1 QADQFCLFSVIKNV
15 KKRLLEY
22 NKIRESRCLLEG
34 KSEMYWLRPQK
45 KHYPQSNRASLENY
59 KEEKQEYDSGR
70 TSWIKVTP
78 PNKEKRHFP
87 EKSKKHFKLCNGVMG
102 D

>member
-1 QADQFCLFSVIKNV
+1 LAIHFTIMAEDV

-22 NKIRESRCLLEG
+22 NKMRESRCLLEG

-70 TSWIKVTP
+70 TSWIKITP

-87 EKSKKHFKLCNGVMG
+87 EKSKFAHIKLFG
-102 D
+102 